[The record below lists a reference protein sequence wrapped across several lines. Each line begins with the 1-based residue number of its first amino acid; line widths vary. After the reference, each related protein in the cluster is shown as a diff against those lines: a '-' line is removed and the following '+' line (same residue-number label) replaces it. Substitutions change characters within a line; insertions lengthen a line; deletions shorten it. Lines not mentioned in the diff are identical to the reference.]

1 MNLPD
6 LATQILY
13 GRLGWAVVVATL
25 VCALWRRAAPMSR
38 NALLAVAG
46 GALAAMCLPGEL
58 APSWWLGL
66 AFQYPSGLLVGCCLL
81 RLSERWHGVRRSQ
94 VMPQALAGVLAV
106 SGALLYLDAM
116 GVLARG
122 FYYAGFGP
130 LAAPALA
137 LVAALGCV
145 VAILRGHARGP
156 AASLLG
162 ALLLFSL
169 LRLPTG
175 NLWDALLDPLL
186 WAWAVATLL
195 AGALRRSG
203 RRASD
208 RAPEALGGSVADQV
222 PAPILRPIAAEHF
235 SSLKEQIGGK

>member
-6 LATQILY
+6 LAIQILY
-13 GRLGWAVVVATL
+13 GRLGWAIVVATL
-25 VCALWRRAAPMSR
+25 VCALWRRSAPMSR
-38 NALLAVAG
+38 TALLAIMAG
-46 GALAAMCLPGEL
+46 AVGAMSLPGEL

-81 RLSERWHGVRRSQ
+81 RLAERWNGIRRSQ
-94 VMPQALAGVLAV
+94 VMPQVLAGVLAIT
-106 SGALLYLDAM
+106 GTLLYLDAL
-116 GVLARG
+116 GTLSFG
-122 FYYAGFGP
+122 LYYAGFG
-130 LAAPALA
+130 AVAVPALA
-137 LVAALGCV
+137 ILAAIGCML
-145 VAILRGHARGP
+145 AIVRGHARGP

-162 ALLLFSL
+162 ALVLFSL

-186 WAWAVATLL
+186 WVWAVVTLT

-208 RAPEALGGSVADQV
+208 QITGIESD
-222 PAPILRPIAAEHF
+222 PAPTPGLQPVAAEHF
-235 SSLKEQIGGK
+235 SSLKEQVSGK

>member
-13 GRLGWAVVVATL
+13 GRLGWAIVVATL
-25 VCALWRRAAPMSR
+25 VCALWRGLVRKAPMSR
-38 NALLAVAG
+38 IALLAVVA
-46 GALAAMCLPGEL
+46 ASLAAMCLPGEL

-81 RLSERWHGVRRSQ
+81 RLSERWHGIRRSQ

-106 SGALLYLDAM
+106 SGTLLYLDAM

-130 LAAPALA
+130 AAVPALA
-137 LVAALGCV
+137 ILAALGCV
-145 VAILRGHARGP
+145 LAIVRGQARGP

-162 ALLLFSL
+162 AVMLFSL

-186 WAWAVATLL
+186 WGWAVVTLL
-195 AGALRRSG
+195 AGALRRTG

-208 RAPEALGGSVADQV
+208 RAAEPVGEIERDTV
-222 PAPILRPIAAEHF
+222 PAPIMRQSQQHIFRL
-235 SSLKEQIGGK
+235 